1 MKAAGK
7 SNRRG
12 YRYRGHA
19 PPRFAQGSRSGR
31 RRPPLHDLSCVTY
44 YPPFHVAES
53 IQKPV
58 QSPQTDAPVFHRG
71 PKDAMS
77 IATLNDIFFAAVERN
92 LEKVMLYREA
102 GKWLPISCSQFE
114 EKVARTARALY
125 SWGIRSGHRVAIL
138 SENRPEWPIADM
150 SSLLLGG
157 VTVPLYTTL
166 TPEQTAFVLSD
177 AGCRI
182 IFASSDQQLHKV
194 ISILPKTQIEK
205 IVVMDDLKFTGDL
218 LPFAEKCI
226 TMRQL
231 TQSGPGKLDP
241 EIDQQAR
248 SVARDDLATIVYTS
262 GTTGTSKGAM
272 LTHGN
277 IASNIMCSLLGF
289 NMRPGLVSISFLPLC
304 HITARHVDLSMLY
317 HGVTLA
323 YCPFIEQLPQGLL
336 EVKPSLFVAV
346 PRVYEKIYAQA
357 ERQAQGF
364 PKRTIYEWAL
374 TVGREF
380 KPSILAGKIPKSS
393 RWRLAYKLVFS
404 KIRAGM
410 GGKVETFISGGAPLG
425 RELAEWYATVG
436 IRIHEGYGLTE
447 TSPVIA
453 VNTPVNHRI
462 GTVGK
467 ILPNIEV
474 RIAEDGEIL
483 VRGPSVFKGY
493 WNRPVET
500 KAALQ
505 DGWFKTGDIGN
516 IDADGYLSV
525 TDRKKDLIK
534 TSGGKFIAPQPI
546 ENALKLNPYVGVAAI
561 LGDRRKFPAVM
572 ISPNFTRLEE
582 WARENGIPFSSRSEL
597 TANSKVHRLY
607 EGVVE
612 EQNQNLA
619 RFEKLKRVI
628 VVPDE
633 FTAENGALT
642 PTLKLRRRVIEERYK
657 QQIDELYAQAETVH
671 TH

>member
-1 MKAAGK
+1 M
-7 SNRRG
+7 
-12 YRYRGHA
+12 
-19 PPRFAQGSRSGR
+19 
-31 RRPPLHDLSCVTY
+31 T
-44 YPPFHVAES
+44 
-53 IQKPV
+53 
-58 QSPQTDAPVFHRG
+58 
-71 PKDAMS
+71 

-92 LEKVMLYREA
+92 LDRVMLYREA
-102 GKWLPISCSQFE
+102 GKWLPISSCEFGQ
-114 EKVARTARALY
+114 KVARTARALH
-125 SWGIRSGHRVAIL
+125 SWGIQPGDRIALLG
-138 SENRPEWPIADM
+138 ENRPEWPVADI
-150 SSLLLGG
+150 SSLLLGA

-166 TPEQTAFVLSD
+166 TADQTAFVLSD
-177 AGCRI
+177 AGCRV
-182 IFASSDQQLHKV
+182 IFVSSHQQLHKV
-194 ISILPKTQIEK
+194 ISILPKTHIEK
-205 IVVMDDLKFTGDL
+205 IVVMDDLEFNGDL
-218 LPFAEKCI
+218 AKFSDRCVAMRDITQQGPEHLDAEI
-226 TMRQL
+226 ER
-231 TQSGPGKLDP
+231 
-241 EIDQQAR
+241 QAR
-248 SVARDDLATIVYTS
+248 AITPDDLATIVYTS

-277 IASNIMCSLLGF
+277 IASNIQCSLLGF
-289 NMRPGLVSISFLPLC
+289 NMRPGLVSVSFLPLC
-304 HITARHVDLSMLY
+304 HITARHVDFSMLY

-323 YCPFIEQLPQGLL
+323 YCPFIERLPEALL

-364 PKRTIYEWAL
+364 PKRTIYDWAL
-374 TVGREF
+374 AVGREY
-380 KPSILAGKIPKSS
+380 KPDILAGKIPTS
-393 RWRLAYKLVFS
+393 RTWRLAYKLVFS

-453 VNTPVNHRI
+453 VNTPAHHRI

-467 ILPNIEV
+467 ILTNLEV

-493 WNRPVET
+493 WNRPEET
-500 KAALQ
+500 KAALE

-546 ENALKLNPYVGVAAI
+546 ENALKLSPYIGIPAI

-572 ISPNFTRLEE
+572 ISPNFARLEE
-582 WARENGIPFSSRSEL
+582 WARANGIAYSSRAEL
-597 TANSKVHRLY
+597 IANPKVQSLY
-607 EGVVE
+607 EAVVE

-619 RFEKLKRVI
+619 RFEKLKRVML
-628 VVPDE
+628 VPDE
-633 FTAENGALT
+633 FTLDNGALT
-642 PTLKLRRRVIEERYK
+642 PTLKLRRRVIEDRYK
-657 QQIDELYAQAETVH
+657 KQIDELYAQAEAAAVP
-671 TH
+671 